1 MTTQICLTHSMMDW
15 GVPAMV
21 MARSVELGSISRG
34 TSRMRRVK
42 TNLSD
47 FFDLTATLADERA
60 ALAGRHNEAH
70 GDRRFAGGRAVR
82 HGGAD
87 VLQEIW
93 RTSDVFHAKN
103 HSITKALSLLF
114 FAQD

>member
-1 MTTQICLTHSMMDW
+1 MSWAACPLLLVPELLPTAGKNEKSGDVPYEKDVKRLTLKD
-15 GVPAMV
+15 
-21 MARSVELGSISRG
+21 
-34 TSRMRRVK
+34 RRRK

-70 GDRRFAGGRAVR
+70 GDWRFAGGRAVR

-93 RTSDVFHAKN
+93 RTSDKFYVKIYC
-103 HSITKALSLLF
+103 SKK
-114 FAQD
+114 